1 MMVRLLCLKCSQ
13 INLRYSQVGG
23 VACHELNALELEFL
37 FSVNFSLHVTA
48 EEFSKYHSEL
58 LRHLSGLNPAPAM
71 TIAASSGCVA
81 AQFGGPSSTAAAE
94 AIGDIAGAAG
104 GSHLVSQAPE
114 PDVVL
119 QGRGQGGGR
128 LLTDH
133 QSYTTGGAP
142 VYAAPAAYAG
152 AQGYAGGHHK

>member
-1 MMVRLLCLKCSQ
+1 MQ
-13 INLRYSQVGG
+13 
-23 VACHELNALELEFL
+23 CHELNALELEFL

-58 LRHLSGLNPAPAM
+58 LRHLQGLNPSPVM
-71 TIAASSGCVA
+71 VQAATSGCVA
-81 AQFGGPSSTAAAE
+81 PQFGGPSTELVSAQYSGAAAE
-94 AIGDIAGAAG
+94 G
-104 GSHLVSQAPE
+104 GSDPADRSSE

-133 QSYTTGGAP
+133 GYGTAGQAVGAP

-152 AQGYAGGHHK
+152 AQGYAAGTHLK

>member
-1 MMVRLLCLKCSQ
+1 M
-13 INLRYSQVGG
+13 QVGG
-23 VACHELNALELEFL
+23 VQCHELNALELEFL

-58 LRHLSGLNPAPAM
+58 LRHLQGLNPSPVM
-71 TIAASSGCVA
+71 VQAATTGCVSP
-81 AQFGGPSSTAAAE
+81 QFGGPSTAVVVEQFGAAA
-94 AIGDIAGAAG
+94 AAG
-104 GSHLVSQAPE
+104 GGAAQQQAAHASDS
-114 PDVVL
+114 DVVL

-133 QSYTTGGAP
+133 AYAAAPVAGVAAGAP

-152 AQGYAGGHHK
+152 AQGYAGGHLK

>member
-1 MMVRLLCLKCSQ
+1 MQ
-13 INLRYSQVGG
+13 
-23 VACHELNALELEFL
+23 CHELNALELEFL

-58 LRHLSGLNPAPAM
+58 LRHLQGLNPSPVM
-71 TIAASSGCVA
+71 VQAATTGCVA
-81 AQFGGPSSTAAAE
+81 AHFGGPSTALATEQYGAAAS
-94 AIGDIAGAAG
+94 ADSGT
-104 GSHLVSQAPE
+104 HQAE
-114 PDVVL
+114 HSSESDVVL

-133 QSYTTGGAP
+133 GYSAAAGGGGTVGAP

-152 AQGYAGGHHK
+152 AQGYAGAHLK